1 MVRVSG
7 CCEEDSEDEDQN
19 SSDWNARNRGDDS
32 QEIIPTTEEEGRQ
45 EGHDDGVERVESME
59 HVMENDNALGFVS
72 TPLVSQACEARRTE
86 VNAVITEVYV
96 QSVEDQLAKID
107 AEITKFDAPNG
118 MNGRIESETSNFPW
132 SRPVETPGILSR
144 VFLFHFEK
152 ISNHFSLFRVFQDV
166 SVNTGQNSKFGLK
179 KKKFLKP
186 KQICILYT
194 EKPNKKEKK

>member
-1 MVRVSG
+1 MVWVSG

-72 TPLVSQACEARRTE
+72 MPLVSQACEARRTE

-96 QSVEDQLAKID
+96 QSVEDQLAEID

-132 SRPVETPGILSR
+132 SQPVETPGILSR

-166 SVNTGQNSKFGLK
+166 SVNTSRNSRFGRHEV
-179 KKKFLKP
+179 
-186 KQICILYT
+186 CA
-194 EKPNKKEKK
+194 

>member
-1 MVRVSG
+1 MVWVSG

-72 TPLVSQACEARRTE
+72 MPLVSQACEARRTE

-96 QSVEDQLAKID
+96 QSVEDQLAEID

-118 MNGRIESETSNFPW
+118 MNV
-132 SRPVETPGILSR
+132 VELSPRHPIFLGPDQWKLQEFCPGYSYFTL
-144 VFLFHFEK
+144 
-152 ISNHFSLFRVFQDV
+152 
-166 SVNTGQNSKFGLK
+166 
-179 KKKFLKP
+179 KKFL
-186 KQICILYT
+186 IISVYFECFRT
-194 EKPNKKEKK
+194 FR